1 MVDVADESLDRG
13 ELLEHGSAAPHRGWS
28 RRRWLAFVVVV
39 TLVALTTAADR
50 GVHADEVRI
59 ARANLALAQL
69 TADHADGL
77 IQSTFQYS
85 SPLIVSTRASDEV
98 RTGLRA
104 LVMQSAAEGAAELRP
119 VRSSVAAT
127 RVLPWDRDVVRSRAA
142 TLAFLD
148 AKIAFLAA
156 GASDYNQLNL
166 QPPGVAEALARAR
179 SLSP

>member
-1 MVDVADESLDRG
+1 MDDESLGRA
-13 ELLEHGSAAPHRGWS
+13 EVLEHGSAEPHRRWS
-28 RRRWLAFVVVV
+28 RRRWLALVVVV

-50 GVHADEVRI
+50 WVHAREVRV

-77 IQSTFQYS
+77 LQSTFQYS

-98 RTGLRA
+98 RAGLRA
-104 LVMQSAAEGAAELRP
+104 LVMQAAADGAAELRA
-119 VRSSVAAT
+119 VRTSVAETSA
-127 RVLPWDRDVVRSRAA
+127 LPWHTDVRRSREA

-156 GASDYNQLNL
+156 GARDYNQLDL
-166 QPPGVAEALARAR
+166 APPAVAAALERARA
-179 SLSP
+179 LSP